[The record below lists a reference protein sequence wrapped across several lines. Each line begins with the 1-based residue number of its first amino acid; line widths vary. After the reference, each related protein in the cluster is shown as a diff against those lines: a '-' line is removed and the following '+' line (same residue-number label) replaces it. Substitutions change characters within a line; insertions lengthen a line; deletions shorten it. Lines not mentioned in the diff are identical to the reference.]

1 MIRASGSKRRKAIPD
16 RVKLLATLREMG
28 LKIDEVAFDHNP
40 ALELRGWDE
49 ERRDTDPPANDPEHI
64 ELMMI
69 REAKRCS
76 ACGREV
82 KSHREKTFGRGG
94 EKTITTKGSD
104 IYLIAKE
111 RRRKKANAETLDLVP
126 PKREKPKAKIPSR
139 PFPKRSKP
147 KRGKP

>member
-1 MIRASGSKRRKAIPD
+1 MINANRPLRRKAIPD
-16 RVKLLATLREMG
+16 RIKLLATLREMG
-28 LKIDEVAFDHNP
+28 LKIDEVHFDHNP

-49 ERRDTDPPANDPEHI
+49 ERRDTIPGANDPEHI

-69 REAKRCS
+69 REARRCN

-104 IYLIAKE
+104 AYLIAKE
-111 RRRKKANAETLDLVP
+111 RRRKKVNAETLGLVP
-126 PKREKPKAKIPSR
+126 LKREKPKAKIPSR
-139 PFPKRSKP
+139 PFHKSSKP
-147 KRGKP
+147 KRGK

>member
-1 MIRASGSKRRKAIPD
+1 MINTRRPLRRKPIPD

-28 LKIDEVAFDHNP
+28 LKIDEVNFDHNP

-49 ERRDTDPPANDPEHI
+49 ERRDTIPPANDAEHI
-64 ELMMI
+64 DLLMI
-69 REAKRCS
+69 REARRCDG
-76 ACGREV
+76 CGREI

-111 RRRKKANAETLDLVP
+111 RKRRKKEAAPTSEAVP
-126 PKREKPKAKIPSR
+126 KSKPKTKWPSR
-139 PFPKRSKP
+139 PFPKRDDKP
-147 KRGKP
+147 KKGKK